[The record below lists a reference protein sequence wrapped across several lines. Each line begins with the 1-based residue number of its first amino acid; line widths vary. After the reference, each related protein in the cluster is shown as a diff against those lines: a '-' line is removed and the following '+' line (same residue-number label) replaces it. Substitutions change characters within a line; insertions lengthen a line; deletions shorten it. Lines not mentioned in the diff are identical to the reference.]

1 MKNNINNILVV
12 VALAVGLLLSSC
24 GKSNEWTVDGRIE
37 GADGQTMIIE
47 ASNNGTWYPLD
58 SVKLDATG
66 NFAYSHPAAGYPDI
80 YRLRLGDKTL
90 YFPIDSIETV
100 TVITKANAF
109 DTEYTLAGSP
119 EAEKLMK
126 VDKRLMAVISKGG
139 VSAIASDSLLKREL
153 GDVLLGNPS
162 DIVSYYIISKKIGG
176 VPLFNPADKRDLR
189 IIGAVANAYN
199 QYRPNDPRTN
209 YLRNLFISNRKLVS
223 TAPRDTIIANELPLI
238 DIRLYDDQGK
248 SHSLKE
254 VASHGKVVLL
264 NFTVYDSE
272 QSPAF
277 NRQLNALYEKYRDRG
292 FEIYQVSVDDDEFLW
307 KQSAR
312 NLPWITV
319 YNSRS
324 GGGVN
329 LANYNVTVLP
339 TSFIIDREGTL
350 VERVDSP
357 DAISAALARYI

>member
-1 MKNNINNILVV
+1 MKNKILV
-12 VALAVGLLLSSC
+12 ALSAAIMVLTSSC

-37 GADGQTMIIE
+37 DADGQTMIIE
-47 ASNNGTWYPLD
+47 ASDNGRWYPLD
-58 SVKLDATG
+58 SVKLDASG
-66 NFAYSHPAAGYPDI
+66 QFAYSHEAAGYPDI

-100 TVITKANAF
+100 TVITKAGAF

-119 EAEKLMK
+119 EAEKLMQ
-126 VDKRLMAVISKGG
+126 VDKKLMAVVSKGG
-139 VSAIASDSLLKREL
+139 VSAIANDSLLKREL

-209 YLRNLFISNRKLVS
+209 YLRNLFISNR
-223 TAPRDTIIANELPLI
+223 TIAPNTPRDTIVANEIQLI
-238 DIRLYDDQGK
+238 DINLYDEQGK
-248 SHSLKE
+248 SHSLKD
-254 VASHGKVVLL
+254 VASKGKVVLL

-277 NRQLNALYEKYRDRG
+277 NRQLHSLYEKYRDRG
-292 FEIYQVSVDDDEFLW
+292 FEIYQVSVDNDEFQW

-319 YNSRS
+319 YNSRA

-329 LANYNVTVLP
+329 LSNYNVSVIP
-339 TSFIIDREGTL
+339 TSFIIDREGVL
-350 VERVDSP
+350 RERVDDP
-357 DAISAALARYI
+357 ATISAALARYI